1 MKALGTFSVLGL
13 MACSFF
19 MPKDQLQP
27 QAAYDLHCPANQLEF
42 TPLSGDC
49 DKKLANDY
57 DCTLG
62 VRGCGQQAT
71 YVHVRK
77 TNTWIMNTVRT
88 TSAEHGRGWAAPS
101 SMTSN

>member
-1 MKALGTFSVLGL
+1 MMKALGIFSVLGL

-42 TPLSGDC
+42 TPLGGDC

-71 YVHVRK
+71 YLHVRE
-77 TNTWIMNTVRT
+77 TNTWVMNTTTVTSTQT
-88 TSAEHGRGWAAPS
+88 TSGTAPK
-101 SMTSN
+101 